1 MLPILNSVATFCL
14 LLLGLMDADVFQTPK
29 HCVTGTGKKITLECS
44 QSMNHNN
51 MYWYRQDAGR
61 ELQLLHYS
69 YGVNNTEK
77 GDVPSESTVSRLRK
91 DRFSL
96 TLESASPSQT
106 SLYLCATSSVP
117 TALLYLGSGSP
128 TEKDFYIFKGIKLVF
143 SNGDFK

>member
-1 MLPILNSVATFCL
+1 MTSLRAQPTYPELGDTPSHPGCAMAVRLLWYVALYL
-14 LLLGLMDADVFQTPK
+14 LRAGLMDADVFQTPK
-29 HCVTGTGKKITLECS
+29 HCVTGTGKKITLECF
-44 QSMNHNN
+44 QSMNHDN

-106 SLYLCATSSVP
+106 SLYLCASS
-117 TALLYLGSGSP
+117 
-128 TEKDFYIFKGIKLVF
+128 
-143 SNGDFK
+143 